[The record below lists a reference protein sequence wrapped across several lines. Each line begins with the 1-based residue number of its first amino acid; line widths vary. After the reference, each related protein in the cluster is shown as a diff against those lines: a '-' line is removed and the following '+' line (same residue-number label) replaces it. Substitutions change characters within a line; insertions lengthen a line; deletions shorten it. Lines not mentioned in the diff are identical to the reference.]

1 MNVLF
6 LNVDGVLNKSTYY
19 ERKVDDEGTLLK
31 EIPGTHDRNII
42 TPSGFTGVEDE
53 LINNLVKIKENVIDL
68 KIILSSD
75 WKTTLND
82 DMTPN
87 YEDMYGRDGEY
98 LINKLKSHGIVL
110 DGKTVGSSSGNIS
123 SSRRGTEI
131 RDYLSKHP
139 EVTKFVIVDDV
150 EFIDYTNELEDA
162 FVMTDYRKGLDAKTA
177 EKIIEKFM
185 D

>member
-6 LNVDGVLNKSTYY
+6 LDVDGVLNKSTDY
-19 ERKVDDEGTLLK
+19 ERKEDDEGSILTK
-31 EIPGTHDRNII
+31 IPGTYDKHII

-53 LINNLVKIKENVIDL
+53 LIANLAKIQNEVLDL
-68 KIILSSD
+68 KIVLSSD
-75 WKTTLND
+75 WKTLFND

-87 YEDMYGRDGEY
+87 EDSKYCCDGKY
-98 LINKLKSHGIVL
+98 LLNKLSSFGIEIKE
-110 DGKTVGSSSGNIS
+110 KTVGSSSGNIS
-123 SSRRGTEI
+123 SSRRGEEI
-131 RDYLSKHP
+131 REYLKNHP
-139 EVTKFVIVDDV
+139 EVDKFVIVDDMQ
-150 EFIDYTNELEDA
+150 FIDFTDELEDA